1 MLLDPGKEP
10 SCRDTLENHTLAL
23 TNFVTLTPVGTA
35 LDAPDAMVVAGTVEV
50 VVLVVGTVE
59 VAVVVV
65 GAVEVD
71 KTVVDAEVCFIDDVH
86 RQ

>member
-23 TNFVTLTPVGTA
+23 TNFVALTPVGTA
-35 LDAPDAMVVAGTVEV
+35 LDAPDAMVVVGTIEV
-50 VVLVVGTVE
+50 AMLVVGTIEVAMVVVGTVE
-59 VAVVVV
+59 V
-65 GAVEVD
+65 
-71 KTVVDAEVCFIDDVH
+71 DAEVCFLDDVH